1 LGFSTENS
9 KKNPAQLQPIMKNP
23 AWACITYWA
32 VPDSL
37 FALEVHRCCFIYP
50 TDLTNRADVP
60 GWVAALGRNGE
71 TEEAT
76 RKAVAT
82 ILGEVRRDG
91 LQAVRDWTARLDG
104 VSLDP
109 VALRIPPAS
118 LEAARADLDREQPE
132 LMDALRE
139 MIARVRRFAEGQRTC
154 LQDLELT
161 LPGGGTVG
169 ERWCALKT
177 AGVYI
182 PGGRAFYPSTLAMTV
197 IPAQVAGVARIVGVT
212 PPKAAPTL
220 PGAWGVDPL
229 VLACAAELGLT
240 ELYPFGGAQALGW
253 LAWGEP
259 AVDLIAGPGNRFVAE
274 AKRQLIGTCGI
285 DALAGPTELLVLA
298 DGSANPAWVAEDL
311 LAQAEH
317 DPDAAAVLVSED
329 HLLLEAVAQELQ
341 TRVAASPRRTILEQS
356 LGAHGRLVCAPRAVA
371 IALAQAWA
379 PEHLELCVNDPEA
392 WLPELT
398 TAGAVFVGSASA
410 EAFGDYGAGPN
421 HVLPTDRSA
430 RYTSPL
436 GVATFLKRQ
445 SLLRLAPANA
455 ASMAPWVE
463 RLAEAE
469 GLTHHGRSAALRA
482 HHPS

>member
-1 LGFSTENS
+1 
-9 KKNPAQLQPIMKNP
+9 M
-23 AWACITYWA
+23 
-32 VPDSL
+32 
-37 FALEVHRCCFIYP
+37 HRCCFISI
-50 TDLTNRADVP
+50 TDLNDRDLVP
-60 GWVAALGRNGE
+60 GWVAALARNAGM
-71 TEEAT
+71 EEDT
-76 RKAVAT
+76 RKAVAA
-82 ILGEVRRDG
+82 ILADVRRDG
-91 LQAVRDWTARLDG
+91 LPAALDWTMRLDG
-104 VSLDP
+104 VDLDPAALCIPPSALESARTSLD
-109 VALRIPPAS
+109 RQ
-118 LEAARADLDREQPE
+118 QPE
-132 LMDALRE
+132 LMAALRE
-139 MIARVRRFAEGQRTC
+139 MILHVRRFAEGQRTC
-154 LQDLELT
+154 LRDLELT

-169 ERWCALKT
+169 ERWCPLKT

-212 PPKAAPTL
+212 PPKPQPTL

-229 VLACAAELGLT
+229 VLACAAELGLS

-253 LAWGEP
+253 LAYGEP

-285 DALAGPTELLVLA
+285 DALAGPTELLVIA
-298 DGSANPAWVAEDL
+298 DGSAEPAWLAEDL

-317 DPDAAAVLVSED
+317 DPDAAAVLVSAD
-329 HLLLEAVAQELQ
+329 RALLEAVETELQ
-341 TRVAASPRRTILEQS
+341 VRVAASPRRTILEQS
-356 LGAHGRLVCAPRAVA
+356 LGAHGRLVCANRDLA

-379 PEHLELCVNDPEA
+379 PEHLELCVRDAGA
-392 WLPELT
+392 WLPFLT
-398 TAGAVFVGSASA
+398 AAGALFIGSASA

-445 SLLRLAPANA
+445 SLLRLSPADA
-455 ASMAPWVE
+455 AAMAPWVE

-469 GLTHHGRSAALRA
+469 GLVHHGRSAAARTH
-482 HHPS
+482 HHP

>member
-1 LGFSTENS
+1 
-9 KKNPAQLQPIMKNP
+9 M
-23 AWACITYWA
+23 
-32 VPDSL
+32 
-37 FALEVHRCCFIYP
+37 HRCYFISI
-50 TDLTNRADVP
+50 TDLTNRADLP
-60 GWVAALGRNGE
+60 GWVAALARTGE
-71 TEEAT
+71 MEGDT
-76 RKAVAT
+76 RKAVTA
-82 ILGEVRRDG
+82 ILADVRRGG
-91 LQAVRDWTARLDG
+91 LTAVLDWTRRLDG
-104 VSLDP
+104 VVLDP
-109 VALRIPPAS
+109 AALRIPESA
-118 LEAARADLDREQPE
+118 LEAARADLDRRQPD
-132 LMDALRE
+132 LMAALRE
-139 MIARVRRFAEGQRTC
+139 LIANVRRFAEGQRGC
-154 LQDLELT
+154 LRDLELP

-169 ERWCALKT
+169 ERWCALKV

-197 IPAQVAGVARIVGVT
+197 IPAQVAGVSRIVGVT
-212 PPKAAPTL
+212 PPKPEPTL

-253 LAWGEP
+253 LAYGEP

-274 AKRQLIGTCGI
+274 AKRQLVGTCGI

-298 DGSANPAWVAEDL
+298 DSSADPVWLAEDL

-317 DPDAAAVLVSED
+317 DPDAAAVLVSAD
-329 HLLLEAVAQELQ
+329 RALLGAVAAELQ
-341 TRVAASPRRTILEQS
+341 VRVAASPRRNILEQS
-356 LGAHGRLVCAPRAVA
+356 LGTHGRLLCADRDLA

-379 PEHLELCVNDPEA
+379 PEHLELCVRDPES
-392 WLPELT
+392 WLPSLT
-398 TAGAVFVGSASA
+398 TAGAVFIGSASA

-421 HVLPTDRSA
+421 HVLPTNRSA

-445 SLLRLAPANA
+445 SLLRLSPTDA
-455 ASMAPWVE
+455 AAMAPWVA

-482 HHPS
+482 QPSETIHAQPIAMLRTHHRP